1 MDEILSSE
9 FNYIKDKYLLYELK
23 KNVTIFIKL
32 FKSNGYE
39 LDDFDKMLE
48 ENKKT
53 INKIKRRRNEVYLK
67 IIKYFYIRYIE
78 ELNSQNLID
87 FDDMIINAT
96 KCVKENGMYK
106 EYKYIIID
114 EYQDT
119 SYIRYKLINEIR
131 KSLNSKILA
140 VGDDFQSIYRF
151 TGCDLDIFLKF
162 NEYYGYTKV
171 LKIENTYRNSK
182 ELIDV
187 AGKFIMKN
195 KYQIKKNLNSN
206 KSIKKPIKIFY
217 YKDMK
222 KDFIK
227 LLKYIY
233 KVNKSNILVLG
244 RNNIDINKY
253 LSEDL
258 KLNGDKLI
266 IKDSEINIKYL
277 TIHKSKGLEEDN
289 IVIINLED
297 NKLGFPS
304 KIQNDDI
311 ISFVLKNKELYPY
324 EEERRLFYV
333 ALTRTKNNVY
343 IFSNKK
349 NESIF
354 LKEIKSDSNNYIEVI
369 DKENM

>member
-1 MDEILSSE
+1 MLHSE
-9 FNYIKDKYLLYELK
+9 FYYIKDKYLLYELK
-23 KNVTIFIKL
+23 KNITTFIKL
-32 FKSNGYE
+32 FKSNGYNV
-39 LDDFDKMLE
+39 DKFNEML
-48 ENKKT
+48 KT
-53 INKIKRRRNEVYLK
+53 NNNINKIKRRRNEVYLK
-67 IIKYFYIRYIE
+67 IIKYFYLKYME

-96 KCVKENGMYK
+96 KCVRENGMYK
-106 EYKYIIID
+106 DYKYIIID

-119 SYIRYKLINEIR
+119 SYIRYKLIDEIR
-131 KSLNSKILA
+131 RSLNSKVLA

-162 NEYYGYTKV
+162 NEYYGYTKI

-182 ELIDV
+182 ELIEV

-195 KYQIKKNLNSN
+195 RYQIKKNLNSN
-206 KSIKKPIKIFY
+206 KSINKPIKVFY
-217 YKDMK
+217 YEDIK
-222 KDFIK
+222 KDFIL

-233 KVNKSNILVLG
+233 KMNNSNILVLG

-258 KLNGDKLI
+258 KLEGDKLI
-266 IKDSEINIKYL
+266 IKDSNINIKYL
-277 TIHKSKGLEEDN
+277 TVHKSKGLEEEN
-289 IVIINLED
+289 IVLINLED

-311 ISFVLKNKELYPY
+311 ISFVVKNKDLYPY

-343 IFSNKK
+343 IFVHKK

-354 LKEIKSDSNNYIEVI
+354 LKEIKSDSSKYIEVI
-369 DKENM
+369 GKENM